1 MPLSILKFVLKLVTT
16 SRSKMLNE
24 IVSEPSK
31 NSSSDVAEL
40 RSQARLG
47 TMPIVP
53 GALQLV
59 RICGIALGTI
69 QMFTRAMRRLGA

>member
-1 MPLSILKFVLKLVTT
+1 
-16 SRSKMLNE
+16 MLNNA
-24 IVSEPSK
+24 VSQPLQ
-31 NSSSDVAEL
+31 NSSSDVTEL

-53 GALQLV
+53 ASLQLM

-69 QMFTRAMRRLGA
+69 QMIARAVRRLGA